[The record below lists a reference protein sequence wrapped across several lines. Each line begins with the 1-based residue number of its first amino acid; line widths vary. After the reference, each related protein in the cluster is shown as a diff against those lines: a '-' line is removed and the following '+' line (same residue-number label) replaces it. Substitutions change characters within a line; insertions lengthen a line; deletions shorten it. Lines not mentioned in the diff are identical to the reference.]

1 MFVGKK
7 LVYLQMQKTG
17 STHVTKVLKENLKGK
32 TRERH
37 EQLED
42 YEAYKDRPVISSI
55 RNPWDWYVSMWAYG
69 HTKENPLYSH
79 IKQAVSKKELNALY
93 DLSLIHI

>member
-1 MFVGKK
+1 MVVGKK

-17 STHVTKVLKENLKGK
+17 STHVTKVLKQNLNGK

-42 YEAYKDRPVISSI
+42 YEAFRDRPIISSV
-55 RNPWDWYVSMWAYG
+55 RNPWDWYVSLWAFGCAASGGFHKY
-69 HTKENPLYSH
+69 
-79 IKQAVSKKELNALY
+79 
-93 DLSLIHI
+93 LIHTPWSEIRHAWRKMNPSP